1 MATQV
6 LNTDSTP
13 ALDIANF
20 NYIDRTKY
28 SLVDTAVRG
37 NTRESVFQKIDGNP
51 AYPQQIRVGWYFNP
65 NGDGSQGGVTNVSV
79 KLSTYVQFDLETDV
93 YEPASATIAWSMPGR
108 SGVPDKA
115 TLLKMLQNLV
125 SVVLPLDGGAVV
137 DTALDQLEFGVT
149 NGLFAIID
157 DETP

>member
-13 ALDIANF
+13 ALDILNF
-20 NYIDRTKY
+20 NYIDRAKY
-28 SLVDTAVRG
+28 AFVDSVVKG
-37 NTRESVFQKIDGNP
+37 NTRESIFQKVDGNP

-65 NGDGSQGGVTNVSV
+65 SGSSQGGVTNISI
-79 KLSTYVQFDLETDV
+79 KLSTFVQFDLETDV
-93 YEPASATIAWSMPGR
+93 YEEATATLAWSMPGR
-108 SGVPDKA
+108 SGIPDKA
-115 TLLKMLQNLV
+115 TVLRLLQNLV
-125 SVVLPLDGGAVV
+125 SIVLPLANGVIV

-149 NGLFAIID
+149 NGLFAIVD